1 MSAEVIT
8 LVEEIQD
15 STQFD
20 RVLDSSQEVLMV
32 LFYTESSQLSKKS
45 LDALEQVRKEHDDV
59 PIYKVDAS
67 KVRDIHPRY
76 GIQSVPTLV
85 VFRNGKRAEIV
96 SGVQTEGFYEQLL
109 VKRSAGSGDAAS
121 APRVTVYSTPTCPY
135 CTMVKEYLKDKNISF
150 TEVDVAS
157 DQQAAM
163 ELVQNTGQQ
172 GVPQTEINGSYVI
185 GYNTREIDRLLHL

>member
-8 LVEEIQD
+8 LIDEISV
-15 STQFD
+15 STQFEQ
-20 RVLDSSQEVLMV
+20 VLDSSPEVFMV

-45 LDALEQVRKEHDDV
+45 LEALEQVRQEHEDV

-67 KVRDIHPRY
+67 RVRDIHPRY
-76 GIQSVPTLV
+76 GIQSVPTLI

-96 SGVQTEGFYEQLL
+96 SGVQTAGFYEQLL
-109 VKRSAGSGDAAS
+109 VKRSAANGDGVS
-121 APRVTVYSTPTCPY
+121 SPRVTVYTTPTCPY
-135 CTMVKEYLKDKNISF
+135 CTMVKEYLKDKNITF

-163 ELVQNTGQQ
+163 ELVRQTGQQ
-172 GVPQTEINGSYVI
+172 GVPQTEINGSYVV
-185 GYNTREIDRLLHL
+185 GYNTREIDRLLNL